1 MDRQTNMTDNTKEAK
16 KGGTMLS
23 YQRDLKHTTPIY
35 TITGVL
41 SILTSE
47 EREMTRACS
56 GARYCWV
63 LSAPSGKQVRNWQ
76 HQWHRHQESGKMQ
89 TAA

>member
-56 GARYCWV
+56 GARYFWV
-63 LSAPSGKQVRNWQ
+63 LSAPSG
-76 HQWHRHQESGKMQ
+76 
-89 TAA
+89 